1 MHRIFQSPKTILLI
15 VFGLSFILLSF
26 IVFNINIL
34 ENKEER
40 AKIAQIATSYSYN
53 LKSNLDRSLSSTYTI
68 AALLSQGD
76 GVVRDFESVVEDI
89 LPFHHGV
96 RELALAP
103 NGIIQRIAP
112 LGGNEKALGLNLFEA
127 KTQNKES
134 F

>member
-76 GVVRDFESVVEDI
+76 
-89 LPFHHGV
+89 
-96 RELALAP
+96 
-103 NGIIQRIAP
+103 
-112 LGGNEKALGLNLFEA
+112 
-127 KTQNKES
+127 
-134 F
+134 